1 MSGIRQRYARTP
13 VPVKLVVFLWLAVL
27 GSALGVVYV
36 AHQCRL
42 LYHQL
47 ASLEQEKNS
56 LEVDWGRYLLEESS
70 LASMQRLEAV
80 AQKDLELQVPGIEKI
95 VVVKP

>member
-1 MSGIRQRYARTP
+1 MSAGDLQNGSASISL
-13 VPVKLVVFLWLAVL
+13 KLIVFLWLAVL

-36 AHQCRL
+36 THQSRL
-42 LYHQL
+42 LYHEL
-47 ASLEQEKNS
+47 ALLEQEKNR

-70 LASMQRLEAV
+70 LASMHRVEAA
-80 AQKDLELQVPGIEKI
+80 AQKELGLAVPGIEEV

>member
-1 MSGIRQRYARTP
+1 MNRAGQQYGAVSIS
-13 VPVKLVVFLWLAVL
+13 VKLVASLWLAVV

-36 AHQCRL
+36 AHQSRL
-42 LYHQL
+42 LYHEL
-47 ASLEQEKNS
+47 ALLEQEKNR

-70 LASMQRLEAV
+70 LASMYRVETA
-80 AQKDLELQVPGIEKI
+80 AQKKLGLQVPGIEEI